1 MTARPVTAERM
12 NAAILAKSVHDRR
25 RALVGNSVG
34 LVALAVWVG
43 AVFAIVRESDAF
55 TNFVENLP
63 PAMLAVFGLD
73 PATFLTA
80 AGFLGAYVYSLFAP
94 LLVLLFV
101 IGAVTGELAGEDRSG
116 ALDMLLATPVS
127 RSRLLLE
134 KAGAVGLA
142 ALGLVAVMTL
152 ALLAANPVF
161 DMDLAVS
168 GVLAAGASLWLLG
181 VLFGSLALAV
191 GAFTGRPTV
200 AGGVAGGVALVA
212 WLINSFAGLFPW
224 LEGPGAASPF
234 TWYLAP
240 DLLIGGLNA
249 GHLWLLLGTAALT
262 VVATRLF
269 ARRDLSVVS
278 SALPSILPAR
288 ISGRRKRSR
297 IRRPRSPRLLAG
309 PFRKTLWDRR
319 RSVWLWGGG
328 LGLLTLTMFSAWPA
342 LEQDAEAM
350 EALLTSF
357 PREVFAMFGM
367 TNPEAIVTP
376 AGLVSSRTHQSI
388 GPLLVIVFAL
398 RGVSMAL
405 VKEEAGGV
413 LDLVLAGPATR
424 RRLVAAKA
432 AGIALSTAVV
442 VLIPAVTAMIGDAL
456 WETGIG
462 AGNILSAAAGLGL
475 LGLLFGGLAMLLW
488 AVAGSSFPSVRV
500 SGLVALATFLLN
512 GLGSL
517 TDALAPVRAI
527 SPFNWFFGDA
537 PPLAKGFE
545 PSYLLLL
552 VGAVAAGWIAVHR
565 SSRRDLS
572 T

>member
-1 MTARPVTAERM
+1 MSV
-12 NAAILAKSVHDRR
+12 AILARGVRDRR
-25 RALVGNSVG
+25 RALVGNSIG

-43 AVFAIVRESDAF
+43 AVFAIVRQSDAF
-55 TNFVENLP
+55 TTFVENLP

-94 LLVLLFV
+94 LLILLFV
-101 IGAVTGELAGEDRSG
+101 IGAVTGELAGEDKSG

-142 ALGLVAVMTL
+142 TLGLVAVMTL
-152 ALLAANPVF
+152 GMLAANPVF
-161 DMDLAVS
+161 AMDLPVS
-168 GVLAAGASLWLLG
+168 GVLAAGVSLWLLG
-181 VLFGSLALAV
+181 ALFGSLALAV

-224 LEGPGAASPF
+224 LEGPSAASPF

-249 GHLWLLLGTAALT
+249 GHLWLLVATAVLT
-262 VVATRLF
+262 VAATLLF

-288 ISGRRKRSR
+288 IPARRMRSR
-297 IRRPRSPRLLAG
+297 IRRPRSTRLLAG

-328 LGLLTLTMFSAWPA
+328 LGLLTLAMFSAWPA
-342 LEQDAEAM
+342 LAQDAEAM

-388 GPLLVIVFAL
+388 GPLLVIVFVL
-398 RGVSMAL
+398 RGVSVAL
-405 VKEEAGGV
+405 VKEEAAGV

-424 RRLVAAKA
+424 SRLVASKA

-456 WETGIG
+456 WDTGIG

-500 SGLVALATFLLN
+500 AGLVALGTFLLN

-517 TDALAPVRAI
+517 TDTLAPVRVV

-545 PSYLLLL
+545 PTYLLLL
-552 VGAVAAGWIAVHR
+552 AGAVAAGWIAVYR
-565 SSRRDLS
+565 SSRRDLGA
-572 T
+572 